1 MPLEALS
8 HTTAVVF
15 QESNEAHYKDQE
27 TGAELEVIEKM
38 PLLEWLANS
47 YKKFGCQLEFVT
59 NKSQVC
65 YHPSCPCT
73 CSLKPVLKDCETL
86 TLPPMCAFLEIGYA
100 YCMAA
105 TVVAGTVGR
114 AGSAKEC
121 FSAEQCWDFC
131 RKAASSAEGLAASG
145 ACCATL

>member
-1 MPLEALS
+1 MACLLSLIVPCPCCLIIHMPREGSHTSNLFPSPSPGWCHPHMPLAALS

-59 NKSQVC
+59 NKSQVRS
-65 YHPSCPCT
+65 HPSCPCI
-73 CSLKPVLKDCETL
+73 CSLKPV
-86 TLPPMCAFLEIGYA
+86 
-100 YCMAA
+100 
-105 TVVAGTVGR
+105 
-114 AGSAKEC
+114 
-121 FSAEQCWDFC
+121 
-131 RKAASSAEGLAASG
+131 
-145 ACCATL
+145 